1 MTCGYGSEA
10 VLVDVDLAVHRGEF
24 IGIVG
29 PSGAGKTT
37 ALRVLSGSLRV
48 AHGSVTRRPG
58 LRMAYVPQVETIN
71 WSFPVTVR
79 ECLLMAR
86 VNGRRLPWA
95 SRAERAQIEAVLAQL
110 DIGELADR
118 HIRELSGG
126 QQQRVFIARALVG
139 EPELLLMDE
148 PTSGVDVRLRHE
160 ILHLLDELNDRGLA
174 IVLSTHDLNGI
185 AAHLPRVVCLNRRVI
200 GDGVPH
206 DVLTTDVLERTYGAS
221 MEVLVHGGMPVVVDN
236 FRHHTPHE
244 HPHPHPHHAWRWRRA
259 RPCARPRR
267 GPCARRGAEVI
278 DELLRPFDFEFFRN
292 GLIVATM
299 AGALC
304 GAIGVYVVLKGMS
317 YIGHGLSHAIFG
329 GFAASSLLGVNYL
342 LGAGLW
348 GVVSALMI
356 NAVTRRRIIGSD
368 AAIGVIT
375 TASFALGLALFALFG
390 TSGRSFD
397 AALFGSILGVGTD
410 DVIAIFVVSILAGV
424 LIFLRYRALLFTT
437 FDPEVA
443 DVAGVNTARMDALLM
458 VVLAGSIL
466 ATMQVLGVTLIA
478 AALVIPAA
486 VARMLTNSFARMLQ
500 LATGIGAVCGFVGMN
515 LSYHLDVQSG
525 PTIVLVAATLFAA
538 VFVFTGFTGRRRTA
552 GLAAS

>member
-1 MTCGYGSEA
+1 
-10 VLVDVDLAVHRGEF
+10 
-24 IGIVG
+24 
-29 PSGAGKTT
+29 
-37 ALRVLSGSLRV
+37 
-48 AHGSVTRRPG
+48 
-58 LRMAYVPQVETIN
+58 
-71 WSFPVTVR
+71 
-79 ECLLMAR
+79 
-86 VNGRRLPWA
+86 
-95 SRAERAQIEAVLAQL
+95 
-110 DIGELADR
+110 
-118 HIRELSGG
+118 
-126 QQQRVFIARALVG
+126 
-139 EPELLLMDE
+139 
-148 PTSGVDVRLRHE
+148 
-160 ILHLLDELNDRGLA
+160 
-174 IVLSTHDLNGI
+174 
-185 AAHLPRVVCLNRRVI
+185 VI
-200 GDGVPH
+200 GD
-206 DVLTTDVLERTYGAS
+206 
-221 MEVLVHGGMPVVVDN
+221 
-236 FRHHTPHE
+236 
-244 HPHPHPHHAWRWRRA
+244 
-259 RPCARPRR
+259 
-267 GPCARRGAEVI
+267 
-278 DELLRPFDFEFFRN
+278 LLRPFEFEFFRN

-397 AALFGSILGVGTD
+397 AALFGSILGVGLD

-424 LIFLRYRALLFTT
+424 LIFMRYRALLFTT

-500 LATGIGAVCGFVGMN
+500 LATVIGAFCGFVGMN

-538 VFVFTGFTGRRRTA
+538 VFVVTGATGRRRAAAIAAPAAPTA
-552 GLAAS
+552 LTARAR